1 MSDGVGSR
9 REARERALSLLY
21 EAEAKG
27 ETPDQVLD
35 ALPLAPEPFAADLVS
50 GVGEHRDEVDALIRR
65 FAKGWSLERMPA
77 IDRTLLRIATYELG
91 HRSDV
96 PTGAVISEAVELAKR
111 YSTDDSGKFVNG
123 LLARIAK
130 ELRPGEPSG
139 PRGARTTAAQD
150 RAAAA
155 APPRDV
161 GELRLGHAP
170 EGFEVELVTD
180 EDLEEAVAE
189 AALGGH
195 DGDR

>member
-1 MSDGVGSR
+1 MSGVGSR

-50 GVGEHRDEVDALIRR
+50 GVGEHREEVDALIRR
-65 FAKGWSLERMPA
+65 FSKGWSLERMPA

-91 HRSDV
+91 HRTDV

-123 LLARIAK
+123 LLARIAR
-130 ELRPGEPSG
+130 EVRPDEPSG
-139 PRGARTTAAQD
+139 PRGARRTAAD
-150 RAAAA
+150 AADAVPTPVPPPGLDLTLG
-155 APPRDV
+155 AP
-161 GELRLGHAP
+161 P
-170 EGFEVELVTD
+170 EGFEVELVAAD
-180 EDLEEAVAE
+180 EEAAIID
-189 AALGGH
+189 AGLGA
-195 DGDR
+195 DDATA

>member
-1 MSDGVGSR
+1 MSGVGSR

-21 EAEAKG
+21 EAEVKG

-50 GVGEHRDEVDALIRR
+50 GVGEHREEVDALIRR

-91 HRSDV
+91 HRTDV

-139 PRGARTTAAQD
+139 PRGARTTAAED
-150 RAAAA
+150 RAAA
-155 APPRDV
+155 APPREV

-170 EGFEVELVTD
+170 EGFEIELVTD
-180 EDLEEAVAE
+180 EVADEAVAE
-189 AALGGH
+189 AALGGQ